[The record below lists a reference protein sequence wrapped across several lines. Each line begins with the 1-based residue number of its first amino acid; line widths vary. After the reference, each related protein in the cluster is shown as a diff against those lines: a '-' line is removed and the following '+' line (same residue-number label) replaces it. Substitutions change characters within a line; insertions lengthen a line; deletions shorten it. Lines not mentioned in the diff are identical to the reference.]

1 MSNIQDTLQG
11 ILLIKRNLET
21 VQNLKKEAFRVF
33 KGSFPLSKMKDA
45 LNNSW
50 SQLYSWNK
58 SSYGYIKFQEWDD
71 IEAAFSKVST
81 VSINRTEFK
90 EALKESMDGVEK
102 YIEELN
108 KALDE
113 YSSTL
118 SNYYDDF
125 FDKNAGD
132 LSFIFKDDKIKDL
145 IVRFIQ
151 S

>member
-50 SQLYSWNK
+50 SQLYSWNE

-145 IVRFIQ
+145 IVKFIQ